1 MIRLLFFCAAIIVC
15 NAVIGQH
22 MMGRTTGKLPYME
35 FGPGDDRLGGAKST
49 YLDSNIQVVIIDST
63 KEDYIVQLSKL
74 HRSFIP
80 KKNIILDSSLRKRN
94 YYLTSNAR
102 VYGDSLF
109 DYVAIGMEAKLPYT
123 SIQHINP
130 AEIIVD
136 VYGATT
142 NTNWLIQLLTAKN
155 IKHVWYEQR
164 EDDVMRWHIQLK
176 HNAHW
181 GYQLYYEG
189 NKLVLLVK
197 RPPSK
202 LALQNIVVAID
213 AGHGGANTGARGV
226 QSKIFEKEMTLL
238 YSKLLA
244 AELRKRKV
252 KVIET
257 RHHDTDITMPDRALM
272 LRDTNPTIL
281 LSMHMNSAASDT
293 VSGTSTYY
301 RYLGFKPLTTAIL
314 QRMLQLGFKNYGN
327 IGHFNFALSGPTEY
341 PNCLVEVGFIS
352 NVQEEK
358 KILDPYFQKLVCKQI
373 ISGLEDWL
381 SQMPSLPPIEKPLPQ
396 LPTTAPQKIKKGK
409 AKTTKKM

>member
-1 MIRLLFFCAAIIVC
+1 VLS

-22 MMGRTTGKLPYME
+22 VMGRTTGKLPYME

-74 HRSFIP
+74 HKGFIP

-123 SIQHINP
+123 SIQQINP

-136 VYGATT
+136 VYGATI

-155 IKHVWYEQR
+155 IKHTWYEQR

-189 NKLVLLVK
+189 NKLILLVK

-226 QSKIFEKEMTLL
+226 QSKILEKEMTLL

-352 NVQEEK
+352 NVQEEQ
-358 KILDPYFQKLVCKQI
+358 KILNPYFQKMVCKQI
-373 ISGLEDWL
+373 IAGLEDWL
-381 SQMPSLPPIEKPLPQ
+381 LQMPALPPLEKPLPQ
-396 LPTTAPQKIKKGK
+396 LSTTPPQKSKK
-409 AKTTKKM
+409 AKQKVHKKL